1 MLIYFSFFSLLPKK
15 GVGERIC
22 DPFILN
28 HFIDNPSRAH
38 VFSISITIT
47 LLGCHISGKPF

>member
-38 VFSISITIT
+38 IFSISITIT